1 MVTKEESTFLKALFM
16 LTVVLSHSLSR
27 YFYPSETTKI
37 IVATLCNNVGM
48 FGFTFLSGYGIYIST
63 RKTFENF
70 WEKRIV
76 NVYVPTLI
84 ANILAIV
91 GLEIIGNSYTR
102 LEIYDSIFMIS
113 QDNQIQGPIWYIP
126 FIFSWY
132 LIFYIIELI
141 SKNNK
146 SLAIFVGGL

>member
-1 MVTKEESTFLKALFM
+1 M
-16 LTVVLSHSLSR
+16 
-27 YFYPSETTKI
+27 
-37 IVATLCNNVGM
+37 
-48 FGFTFLSGYGIYIST
+48 
-63 RKTFENF
+63 
-70 WEKRIV
+70 
-76 NVYVPTLI
+76 YVPTLI

-146 SLAIFVGGL
+146 SLAIFAGGYNRCFMVYVSCSLS